1 VNPVSH
7 VPQALEAEQFLAALV
22 ESSRYAIS
30 GLTTEGRVVSWNAG
44 AERLYG
50 YKAAEMLGH
59 TPAVLYPPSRAEEGP
74 VLLARVCSGETVQDL
89 LTERLRKDGRLV
101 AMSVTVSPVFDPD
114 GTVVGISA
122 ISRDVSPYVEVV
134 EELNRAQRSAAE
146 ALSLLETIQQKAPV
160 GFGFVDRE
168 FRFVRMNEM
177 LAIVNGSSIHEQV
190 GRTVAEVNPKVWPQV
205 EAIYRRVIEN
215 GESFLDTEISD
226 EVASEPGVLHH
237 WLTSHYPVRVADEI
251 IGVGVVM
258 VDITERK
265 TAERAQKA
273 LTRAAIEAI
282 AATSEARDPYTAGH
296 QSRVAALASFI
307 AAALGL
313 DSDTIE
319 GVDLAARIHDVGKI
333 AVPAEILTK
342 ATQLSPPE
350 WELIKTHSRVGADI
364 IRGIEF
370 PWPIVTMIEQ
380 HHERLDGSGY
390 PDGLRDGEICL
401 GARIIAVADVVE
413 AMASHRPYRPAKG
426 VQAALNEIGSGSGRL
441 YDSAVAEACLR
452 LFREGHH
459 SLDEYA

>member
-22 ESSRYAIS
+22 ESSRDAII
-30 GLTTEGRVVSWNAG
+30 GLTPEGRVVSWNAG

-134 EELNRAQRSAAE
+134 EELHPAQRPAAE

-215 GESFLDTEISD
+215 GESFLDTESPMRLLQNP
-226 EVASEPGVLHH
+226 EFSTTG
-237 WLTSHYPVRVADEI
+237 
-251 IGVGVVM
+251 
-258 VDITERK
+258 
-265 TAERAQKA
+265 
-273 LTRAAIEAI
+273 
-282 AATSEARDPYTAGH
+282 
-296 QSRVAALASFI
+296 SRVTTPS
-307 AAALGL
+307 
-313 DSDTIE
+313 E
-319 GVDLAARIHDVGKI
+319 
-333 AVPAEILTK
+333 
-342 ATQLSPPE
+342 
-350 WELIKTHSRVGADI
+350 
-364 IRGIEF
+364 
-370 PWPIVTMIEQ
+370 
-380 HHERLDGSGY
+380 
-390 PDGLRDGEICL
+390 
-401 GARIIAVADVVE
+401 
-413 AMASHRPYRPAKG
+413 
-426 VQAALNEIGSGSGRL
+426 
-441 YDSAVAEACLR
+441 
-452 LFREGHH
+452 
-459 SLDEYA
+459 